1 MTKRVAV
8 FDTNVLPGPVSV
20 DGPFWQSIFRL
31 CEISEHT
38 ASIPEIVVHESV
50 NWVRQKLDEHAEA
63 LLSAHRKLSALTLV
77 EPVYIPSGEA
87 EAAAWEA
94 RLREQFE
101 VIPLRGEDAAEAL
114 VREALRKPPARE
126 GKGSRD
132 SSIWLSAMR
141 LSIGGAHVKLVS
153 RNTSDFGHKKGGL
166 HPQLAAEVK
175 EMEVELDYFSSLD
188 DFVSALATRDNTP
201 TLNLN
206 SSPEI
211 LREAVLA
218 SFPDDTEVRVE
229 EIDEVSILEEATSID
244 RAYKVDQ
251 AGLAL
256 IQGSVDLAVE
266 GKRPVVEF
274 QAWATYEAGTGELRS
289 MDITSIET
297 PSYGD
302 N

>member
-1 MTKRVAV
+1 MTEKIAV

-31 CEISEHT
+31 CEISEHV

-87 EAAAWEA
+87 EAEAWEA
-94 RLREQFE
+94 RLREQFD
-101 VIPLRGEDAAEAL
+101 VIPLRGEDATEAL

-126 GKGSRD
+126 GRGSRD
-132 SSIWLSAMR
+132 SSIWLSAMSR
-141 LSIGGAHVKLVS
+141 SIEGAHVKLVS

-175 EMEVELDYFSSLD
+175 EKRVELNYYSSLD
-188 DFVSALATRDNTP
+188 DFVSALATRDDTP
-201 TLNLN
+201 NLNLN

-211 LREAVLA
+211 LREAVLG
-218 SFPDDTEVRVE
+218 SLPDDAEVRVE
-229 EIDEVSILEEATSID
+229 EITEVSVLDEATSID
-244 RAYKVDQ
+244 RAYKVDL

-256 IQGSVDLAVE
+256 VQGSVKLEVE

-274 QAWATYEAGTGELRS
+274 QAWATYEAGSGELNS
-289 MDITSIET
+289 MEITSIEA
-297 PSYGD
+297 PSDGD
-302 N
+302 V